1 MTVEN
6 QMVTPQIAILHA
18 KSRGKVLLFGKWAN
32 YSRQYWPITR
42 KGGRGHSNSDHSDDV
57 GVAEQLLSVSLL
69 LRHYAGEV
77 KC

>member
-42 KGGRGHSNSDHSDDV
+42 QGGRGQSNSDHSDDV
-57 GVAEQLLSVSLL
+57 GLAEQLLSVSLL